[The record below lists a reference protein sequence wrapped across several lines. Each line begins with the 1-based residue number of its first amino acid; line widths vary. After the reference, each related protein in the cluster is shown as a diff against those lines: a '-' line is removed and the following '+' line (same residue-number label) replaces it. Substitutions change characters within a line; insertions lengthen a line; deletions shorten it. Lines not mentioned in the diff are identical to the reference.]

1 VNYPKTT
8 RRWNIFACLAI
19 LNVNQKKEGIKLMKF
34 NKFDLE
40 AKDLKL
46 EQQREIE
53 SINNYVDGLTNLL
66 FNPRPTEESK
76 KNGTK

>member
-1 VNYPKTT
+1 VNYP
-8 RRWNIFACLAI
+8 RIPRLWSIFVCLVI
-19 LNVNQKKEGIKLMKF
+19 PNVNQKKEGKKLMKF

-40 AKDLKL
+40 AKALKL
-46 EQQREIE
+46 EQQREID

-66 FNPRPTEESK
+66 FNPRPTVEAK

>member
-1 VNYPKTT
+1 
-8 RRWNIFACLAI
+8 
-19 LNVNQKKEGIKLMKF
+19 MKF

-40 AKDLKL
+40 AKALKL
-46 EQQREIE
+46 EQQREID

-66 FNPRPTEESK
+66 FNPRPTVAEVK